1 MYIVFVVYDDNIMWM
16 VVLISVS
23 SRFQP
28 GPDLYT
34 GRYTSTVSEAN
45 TFRQFSDCEV
55 VASVYVALF
64 SYRLCFLPGLMSLA
78 TLAEQGFQTQVED
91 YDNTGIHV
99 TVIMKHLSCA
109 SAEINQ
115 NPSITSL
122 SSLITRRK
130 KKIKFNIHLFDDAY
144 YTPASR
150 WAQNINAMW

>member
-1 MYIVFVVYDDNIMWM
+1 M
-16 VVLISVS
+16 VVSVSVS

-28 GPDLYT
+28 APDLYT
-34 GRYTSTVSEAN
+34 GGYRNTVSEEK
-45 TFRQFSDCEV
+45 TSRQFSDCEV
-55 VASVYVALF
+55 VASVYVALL
-64 SYRLCFLPGLMSLA
+64 SYHLCFLPGLMSLA
-78 TLAEQGFQTQVED
+78 TLAERGFQTQVED
-91 YDNTGIHV
+91 YDNTGIHI

-144 YTPASR
+144 YTLVNR
-150 WAQNINAMW
+150 